1 MKKALRTRGK
11 DTFLTKFAKRKLA
24 LISLIL
30 ILVEIV
36 LVTVL
41 PPLMNLDPY
50 SSTVFNAPPGTEGH
64 LLGTDDVG
72 RDLFARLVYGGR
84 VSLMVG
90 LVSTLISIAIGLPL
104 GLFAGYYGGV
114 AGNALMRIADVFQA
128 FPSMIL
134 IMVIVSITGP
144 SIAVVV
150 VVIGVI
156 QWTQFGRLVYSN
168 VLSVKKKEYVEA
180 ARTSGVGDFGIMF
193 RYILPNAVSPVWMAM
208 TNSISFAILIESA
221 LSFLGLGVQ
230 SPKASWGNIMNAA
243 QSYVNFAMRPWVW
256 LSAGLCIVFTVI
268 IINFVGDGVRSALDP
283 NMK

>member
-1 MKKALRTRGK
+1 MEKALRFK
-11 DTFLTKFAKRKLA
+11 DKNTFFAKFAKNKLA
-24 LISLIL
+24 LISLVFIL
-30 ILVEIV
+30 LEILMVI
-36 LVTVL
+36 VL
-41 PPLMNLDPY
+41 PPIMGLDPY
-50 SSTVFNAPPGTEGH
+50 TSTVFNAPPGTEGH

-72 RDLFARLVYGGR
+72 RDLLARLVYGGR

-90 LVSTLISIAIGLPL
+90 LISTLISMAIGLPV
-104 GLFAGYYGGV
+104 GLFAGYYGGFI
-114 AGNALMRIADVFQA
+114 ANILMRIADIFQA

-144 SIAVVV
+144 SITVVI

-193 RYILPNAVSPVWMAM
+193 KYILPNAVSPVWMAM

-243 QSYVNFAMRPWVW
+243 QSYINFAMRPWVW
-256 LSAGLCIVFTVI
+256 LSAGICIVFTVI
-268 IINFVGDGVRSALDP
+268 IINFIGDGIRNALDP
-283 NMK
+283 NTK